1 MKLLGAQTLIVT
13 NAAGGLNPTFN
24 IGDIMVISDHVS
36 FAGMGG
42 ANPLIGPNV
51 LGIFG
56 NIKFI
61 ELGPRFPA
69 TSDAYDYKTRVLAIK
84 AAIKAGIP
92 PDIIREGIYTFV
104 VGPSF
109 ETRAEARFLRDAV
122 GADCVG
128 MSTVPEVVAAR
139 HMGMTVLGL
148 SLVNFYC
155 FFNKRLQIWFQLVR
169 VDLLFCRLDMN

>member
-1 MKLLGAQTLIVT
+1 M
-13 NAAGGLNPTFN
+13 
-24 IGDIMVISDHVS
+24 
-36 FAGMGG
+36 
-42 ANPLIGPNV
+42 
-51 LGIFG
+51 
-56 NIKFI
+56 
-61 ELGPRFPA
+61 GPRFPA

-92 PDIIREGIYTFV
+92 TDIIREGIYTFV

-148 SLVNFYC
+148 SLV
-155 FFNKRLQIWFQLVR
+155 I
-169 VDLLFCRLDMN
+169 

>member
-1 MKLLGAQTLIVT
+1 MKMLGAENLIVT

-24 IGDIMVISDHVS
+24 IGDIMLISDHVS

-42 ANPLIGPNV
+42 ANPLIGPN
-51 LGIFG
+51 ISD
-56 NIKFI
+56 
-61 ELGPRFPA
+61 LGPRFPA

-92 PDIIREGIYTFV
+92 IDIIREGVYTFV

-148 SLVNFYC
+148 SLVSILVS
-155 FFNKRLQIWFQLVR
+155 KDRLQIWFQLVK
-169 VDLLFCRLDMN
+169 VDQPFCRQDMK